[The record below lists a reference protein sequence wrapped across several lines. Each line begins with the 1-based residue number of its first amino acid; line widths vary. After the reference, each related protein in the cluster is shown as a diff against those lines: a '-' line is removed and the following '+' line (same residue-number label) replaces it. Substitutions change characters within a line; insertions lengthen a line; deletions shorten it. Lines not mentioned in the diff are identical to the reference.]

1 MGTAV
6 TGTDVP
12 ARWALRHTLEETSMH
27 SRTRIRAVL
36 ALGAL
41 FLAACSDKPNPPTGP
56 DAAPALAVQ
65 AEAQQGH
72 DYIVVLRDGDRA
84 GVSATTASLA
94 ASVNARIKD
103 QWQDALQGFVAT
115 MSDDA
120 AEQLRRRPEV
130 QIVERDA
137 PVHASATQLNAPS
150 WGLRRIDDRFLP
162 NDANYTYNKT
172 GAGVHIYIIDTG
184 IRPTHNDF
192 IGRVLPGFSVIAG
205 GIADCNGHG
214 THVAGTAAGTRYGV
228 AKQAWIHPVR
238 VLNCAGSGTIAGVI
252 AGVNWVRI
260 NRVLP
265 AVANLSLGGGFSAA
279 LNAAVNNLVAAGN
292 VATAVAAGNSG
303 VNACTQSPSSA
314 VNAVIVG
321 ATQSNDVRP
330 AWSNFGPC
338 LDLFAPGVSITSDW
352 FTSNAA
358 TAVLSGTSM
367 ASPHV
372 AGTLALV
379 RQWAP
384 AASAIAVQSNVIV
397 NATPGIV
404 VGVGAGSP
412 NRLLYMGYIP

>member
-1 MGTAV
+1 MQI
-6 TGTDVP
+6 
-12 ARWALRHTLEETSMH
+12 
-27 SRTRIRAVL
+27 RTRIRSAV

-41 FLAACSDKPNPPTGP
+41 FVAACSDRPNTPTAP
-56 DAAPALAVQ
+56 DASSSRAVQ
-65 AEAQQGH
+65 TNAEAGH
-72 DYIVVLRDGDRA
+72 DYIVVLRDGERA
-84 GVSATTASLA
+84 AVSATSASLA
-94 ASVNARIKD
+94 ASVGARVKD
-103 QWQDALQGFVAT
+103 EWQDALQGFVAT

-120 AEQLRRRPEV
+120 AERLRRRSEV
-130 QIVERDA
+130 QFVEKDG
-137 PVHASATQLNAPS
+137 PVQATATQINAPS

-162 NDANYTYNKT
+162 NDPNYTYNKT
-172 GAGVHIYIIDTG
+172 GAGVHVYIIDTG
-184 IRPTHNDF
+184 IRPTHLDF
-192 IGRVLPGFSVIAG
+192 AGRVLPGFSVIPG
-205 GIADCNGHG
+205 GVIDCNGHG
-214 THVAGTAAGTRYGV
+214 THVSGTAAGRTYGV

-238 VLNCAGSGTIAGVI
+238 VLDCAGSGTFAGVI
-252 AGVNWVRI
+252 AGVNWVRA

-303 VNACTQSPSSA
+303 VNACTQSPASA

-321 ATQSNDVRP
+321 ATASNDGRP

-352 FTSNAA
+352 FSSNVA

-384 AASAIAVQSNVIV
+384 AASAVAVQNNVIA

-404 VGVGAGSP
+404 VGAGAGSP
-412 NRLLYMGYIP
+412 NRLLFMGYIP

>member
-1 MGTAV
+1 MNIR
-6 TGTDVP
+6 TG
-12 ARWALRHTLEETSMH
+12 
-27 SRTRIRAVL
+27 IRPIL

-41 FLAACSDKPNPPTGP
+41 LLAACSDKKYEPTSP
-56 DAAPALAVQ
+56 DVAPALAQ
-65 AEAQQGH
+65 AEAARTH
-72 DYIVVLRDGDRA
+72 DYIVVLKEGDRA
-84 GVSATTASLA
+84 GVSAMNASLA
-94 ASVNARIKD
+94 ASVNARIKSE
-103 QWQDALQGFVAT
+103 WQDALQGFVAT

-120 AEQLRRRPEV
+120 AAQLRRRPEV
-130 QIVERDA
+130 QIVEQDA
-137 PVHASATQLNAPS
+137 PVQASATQINAPS

-162 NDANYTYNKT
+162 NDPNYTFNKT

-184 IRPTHNDF
+184 LRTTHVDF
-192 IGRVLPGFSVIAG
+192 AGRVGAGVSFIAG
-205 GIADCNGHG
+205 GINDCNGHG

-228 AKQAWIHPVR
+228 AKLAIVHPVR
-238 VLNCAGSGTIAGVI
+238 VLDCAGSGTIAGVI
-252 AGVNWVRI
+252 NGVNWVRAFRI
-260 NRVLP
+260 QP

-279 LNAAVNNLVAAGN
+279 LNLAVNNLVTLGN

-303 VNACTQSPSSA
+303 ANACGFSPSSA
-314 VNAVIVG
+314 ANALTVG

-338 LDLFAPGVSITSDW
+338 LDIFAPGVNITSDW
-352 FTSNAA
+352 FTSNVA

-384 AASAIAVQSNVIV
+384 AATAIAVQNNVLL

-404 VGVGAGSP
+404 VGPGAGSP
-412 NRLLYMGYIP
+412 NRLLYVGYIP

>member
-1 MGTAV
+1 MHIRTSIRPIVRARRA
-6 TGTDVP
+6 P
-12 ARWALRHTLEETSMH
+12 ARRLLRQGRRRRPRPTTKQRSP
-27 SRTRIRAVL
+27 
-36 ALGAL
+36 
-41 FLAACSDKPNPPTGP
+41 CSPRRK
-56 DAAPALAVQ
+56 
-65 AEAQQGH
+65 QGH
-72 DYIVVLRDGDRA
+72 DYIVVLREGDRA
-84 GVSATTASLA
+84 GVSAMNASLA

-137 PVHASATQLNAPS
+137 PVHATATQFNAPS

-162 NDANYTYNKT
+162 NDPNYTYNKT

-192 IGRVLPGFSVIAG
+192 AGRVLG
-205 GIADCNGHG
+205 GATFVGGTVVDCNGHG

-238 VLNCAGSGTIAGVI
+238 VLDCAGSGTVAGVI
-252 AGVNWVRI
+252 AGVNWVRAFRI
-260 NRVLP
+260 QP

-279 LNAAVNNLVAAGN
+279 LNLAVNNLVTLGN

-330 AWSNFGPC
+330 AWSNFGAVPRSVRSWREHHQR
-338 LDLFAPGVSITSDW
+338 LVHQQRRDRGAERDVDGVTARGRHAGVG
-352 FTSNAA
+352 AA
-358 TAVLSGTSM
+358 VG
-367 ASPHV
+367 
-372 AGTLALV
+372 AG
-379 RQWAP
+379 
-384 AASAIAVQSNVIV
+384 ASAVAVQNNVIA

-404 VGVGAGSP
+404 GQPGCRFAEPPPLHGLHPLMSRRGS
-412 NRLLYMGYIP
+412 RLAQRAA